1 MAGRFANATL
11 ANPRFWQVIGISIIQ
26 VRKRI
31 EISSTMALDEILAM
45 GLRKRS
51 IFFLPY
57 VRIEFHHK
65 NSTRELRGC
74 LQSSESHIIST
85 WLRFYLFDIRVRLLG
100 FLPVCVRHVE
110 YQFHEEL
117 RALGDDG
124 TKEESWMGI

>member
-57 VRIEFHHK
+57 VRIEFHHM
-65 NSTRELRGC
+65 NST
-74 LQSSESHIIST
+74 
-85 WLRFYLFDIRVRLLG
+85 
-100 FLPVCVRHVE
+100 
-110 YQFHEEL
+110 
-117 RALGDDG
+117 
-124 TKEESWMGI
+124 